1 MNMRKMWPVLAA
13 LVVLTSACRLET
25 NVSIDVNEDGS
36 GSFTA
41 EIGLDQEMR
50 DALEGFGG
58 SDDLLSGLELGD
70 GTPTETRTEGDM
82 TYISA
87 TQSFADTT
95 ELKTVLD
102 SNQDQASFEEF
113 ELEVTEDGAR
123 LVARTGPLAGED
135 GTGADELPF
144 DISALSDDFFSAN
157 IFVKLPGE
165 VKKQNADEIMAD
177 GRLRWAISV
186 TDPID
191 IEAETSLG
199 SSGVPWLPIGIAAVV
214 VLGVGAYAVTRRKDD
229 PAKTALEST
238 AVPPAP
244 MGFGDAAAEAG
255 GTAQSE
261 LPPELP
267 PQ

>member
-1 MNMRKMWPVLAA
+1 MNMRKMWPILAA

-36 GSFTA
+36 GTFTA

-58 SDDLLSGLELGD
+58 SDDLLSGLDLGD

-87 TQSFADTT
+87 TQSFADPT
-95 ELKTVLD
+95 ELKTVVD
-102 SNQDQASFEEF
+102 ANQDQASFEEF
-113 ELEVTEDGAR
+113 ELDVTEDGAR
-123 LVARTGPLAGED
+123 LIARTGPLAGED
-135 GTGADELPF
+135 GTGADELPI

-157 IFVKLPGE
+157 IFVKLPGT
-165 VKKQNADEIMAD
+165 VKKENANEIMAD

-199 SSGVPWLPIGIAAVV
+199 SNGIPWLPIGIAAVAI
-214 VLGVGAYAVTRRKDD
+214 LGVGAYAVTRRKDD
-229 PAKTALEST
+229 PAKAALGST
-238 AVPPAP
+238 EAPPAP
-244 MGFGDAAAEAG
+244 MGFGDAATEAG
-255 GTAQSE
+255 RATQSE